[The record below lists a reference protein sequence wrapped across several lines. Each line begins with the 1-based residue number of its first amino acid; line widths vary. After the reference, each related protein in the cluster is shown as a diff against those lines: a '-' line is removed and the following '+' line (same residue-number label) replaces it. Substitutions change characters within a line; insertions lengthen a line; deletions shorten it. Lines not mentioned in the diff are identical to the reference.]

1 MGGPSVVCCDSL
13 LCVYECECVCTP
25 WLTPSVSP
33 SHVWHQVTVRGLC
46 SVSRLAVCV
55 LHVFSPWYAMLCYA
69 MPCHAMA
76 DTKCVTI
83 PCPAPSVCPFHVR
96 RQVFAHP
103 MSGTK
108 WLSLQLCCQMRGGW
122 CSDRSRDWWLMC
134 RVVSGQFGL
143 VWSVCLLRG
152 KDGDRRKMRGGSFH
166 STKWR
171 SLGCVCVWCRGVE
184 CVCVCTEAVSKQC
197 RSSVAHSRAQRRA
210 QRAGIFSRQKNKIRV
225 SSFAFR
231 FFL

>member
-1 MGGPSVVCCDSL
+1 
-13 LCVYECECVCTP
+13 
-25 WLTPSVSP
+25 
-33 SHVWHQVTVRGLC
+33 
-46 SVSRLAVCV
+46 
-55 LHVFSPWYAMLCYA
+55 
-69 MPCHAMA
+69 
-76 DTKCVTI
+76 
-83 PCPAPSVCPFHVR
+83 
-96 RQVFAHP
+96 
-103 MSGTK
+103 
-108 WLSLQLCCQMRGGW
+108 
-122 CSDRSRDWWLMC
+122 MC

-210 QRAGIFSRQKNKIRV
+210 QRAGIFRAKKIKSGSPRLRFV
-225 SSFAFR
+225 

>member
-1 MGGPSVVCCDSL
+1 
-13 LCVYECECVCTP
+13 
-25 WLTPSVSP
+25 
-33 SHVWHQVTVRGLC
+33 
-46 SVSRLAVCV
+46 
-55 LHVFSPWYAMLCYA
+55 
-69 MPCHAMA
+69 
-76 DTKCVTI
+76 
-83 PCPAPSVCPFHVR
+83 
-96 RQVFAHP
+96 
-103 MSGTK
+103 
-108 WLSLQLCCQMRGGW
+108 
-122 CSDRSRDWWLMC
+122 MC